1 MWGASVKRLVGVVV
15 AIAALVAGSSAHA
28 VDMPH
33 KAPVAAT
40 ATSYNWSGLYVGIN
54 GGFGTGETSA
64 GLLPSSFFGNHD
76 VSGGMFGGQIG
87 FNYQW
92 SHLVLGVEADLDWA
106 SLTGSETIIGLITEE
121 AKTTSV
127 GTLRARFGYA
137 WDRVMVYGTGGFA
150 WGRVSDGCDLCGV
163 ATETNT
169 LTGYTVGAG
178 VEYGITPDLSAKAE
192 YIYVHLDP
200 SHYFIDQGCVGD
212 CSMGANIKLFRLG
225 VNWRFYPWT
234 SAYSANAA
242 SLRAKVASADP
253 HDWSGLYV
261 GLNGGYGAGKTTG
274 DLLPN
279 NFFGNEDVDG
289 GLFGGQIGFNYQISH
304 LILGVE
310 TDLDWANV
318 HGSNAA
324 GGFTDEA
331 KVKTLGTVRGRIGY
345 AWDNIM
351 LYGTG
356 GFAWGRL
363 SDGCDAC
370 GVPEEVH
377 TLAGYTVGAGIEY
390 GITTNLS
397 ARAEY
402 LYVHLD
408 PTDYFTLAG
417 FGCVGG
423 CSLGSDVNIVRL
435 GLNWRLAGSPF

>member
-1 MWGASVKRLVGVVV
+1 VKRLFGVVV
-15 AIAALVAGSSAHA
+15 AIATLATVHGAHA
-28 VDMPH
+28 VDMPR
-33 KAPVAAT
+33 KASVAAT
-40 ATSYNWSGLYVGIN
+40 AISYNWSGFYAGIN

-64 GLLPSSFFGNHD
+64 GLLTNNFFGNHD
-76 VSGGMFGGQIG
+76 LAGGLFGGQIG

-92 SHLVLGVEADLDWA
+92 SHLVLGIEADLDWA
-106 SLTGSETIIGLITEE
+106 NLNGSETFIGFTEE
-121 AKTTSV
+121 AKVKSL
-127 GTLRARFGYA
+127 GTLRGRFGYA

-150 WGRVSDGCDLCGV
+150 WGRVSDSCDLCAV

-178 VEYGITPDLSAKAE
+178 VEYGITQSLSAKAE
-192 YIYVHLDP
+192 YLYVHLDP
-200 SHYFIDQGCVGD
+200 KNYFIDQGCFGG
-212 CSMGANIKLFRLG
+212 CGMGANVSLFRLG
-225 VNWRFYPWT
+225 LNWRFYPWPSAYAASATDLPAKVT
-234 SAYSANAA
+234 SAN
-242 SLRAKVASADP
+242 L

-261 GLNGGYGAGKTTG
+261 GINGGYGAGKTTG

-279 NFFGNEDVDG
+279 SFFGNLDVDG
-289 GLFGGQIGFNYQISH
+289 GLLGGQVGFNYQISH
-304 LILGVE
+304 LVLGVE
-310 TDLDWANV
+310 TDLDWADI
-318 HGSNAA
+318 HGSNSAA
-324 GGFTDEA
+324 IFTNET
-331 KVKTLGTVRGRIGY
+331 KVKTLGTLRGRVGY
-345 AWDNIM
+345 AWDNFL

-370 GVPEEVH
+370 GALEEIH
-377 TLAGYTVGAGIEY
+377 TLTGYTVGAGIEY

-417 FGCVGG
+417 FGCFGG